1 MKSPRFFFAIAA
13 LISAS
18 LACSLLNRG
27 SEAIQ
32 ESVPPLV
39 GTEVGVQP
47 EDLTPFL
54 PAGPGQESG
63 TTSGGGSLQAGESY
77 DFDNPN
83 FEIEP
88 GLFNTYKAAI
98 EYRFSAAN
106 GVTGTLVM
114 AGQTQIEPYA
124 TALTFDTSGLAI
136 TGSEE
141 SMTFVQ
147 LDGNEYM
154 YSPDFGCVSGIAGL
168 QGNPFEIA
176 VDTYGVLTGEAA
188 FSGEETINGV
198 DTYRYTITNEN
209 INPLD
214 GGGLGITDLT
224 DGRIYLARDGGY
236 VVRVLIA
243 GRGVNEGLSQDAAL
257 EGDISYELNFYD
269 FDLPITVA
277 IPEGCADTGQDT
289 AVPIPDDASEITQF
303 GDILSFSTG
312 LSLEATADF
321 YENEMPD
328 YGCSE
333 PEVVGDGSSM
343 VSMNFNNCEFG
354 SVQIIL
360 TVDQN
365 KTVGTIFIAP

>member
-18 LACSLLNRG
+18 LACGLLNRG

-114 AGQTQIEPYA
+114 PAG
-124 TALTFDTSGLAI
+124 
-136 TGSEE
+136 
-141 SMTFVQ
+141 
-147 LDGNEYM
+147 
-154 YSPDFGCVSGIAGL
+154 
-168 QGNPFEIA
+168 
-176 VDTYGVLTGEAA
+176 
-188 FSGEETINGV
+188 
-198 DTYRYTITNEN
+198 
-209 INPLD
+209 
-214 GGGLGITDLT
+214 
-224 DGRIYLARDGGY
+224 
-236 VVRVLIA
+236 
-243 GRGVNEGLSQDAAL
+243 
-257 EGDISYELNFYD
+257 
-269 FDLPITVA
+269 
-277 IPEGCADTGQDT
+277 
-289 AVPIPDDASEITQF
+289 
-303 GDILSFSTG
+303 
-312 LSLEATADF
+312 
-321 YENEMPD
+321 
-328 YGCSE
+328 
-333 PEVVGDGSSM
+333 
-343 VSMNFNNCEFG
+343 
-354 SVQIIL
+354 
-360 TVDQN
+360 
-365 KTVGTIFIAP
+365 